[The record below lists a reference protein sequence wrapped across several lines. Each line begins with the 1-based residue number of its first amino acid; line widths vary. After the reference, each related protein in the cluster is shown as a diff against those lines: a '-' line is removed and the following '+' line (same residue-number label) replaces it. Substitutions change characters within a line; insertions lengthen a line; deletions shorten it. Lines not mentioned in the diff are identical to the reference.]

1 MNDKIMEA
9 RTQVE
14 EEQAKFAALLEAH
27 PEAQAIA
34 MAYIAGMESALA
46 KVEARK

>member
-1 MNDKIMEA
+1 MNDQIMEA

-14 EEQAKFAALLEAH
+14 EEQAKFAALLEEH